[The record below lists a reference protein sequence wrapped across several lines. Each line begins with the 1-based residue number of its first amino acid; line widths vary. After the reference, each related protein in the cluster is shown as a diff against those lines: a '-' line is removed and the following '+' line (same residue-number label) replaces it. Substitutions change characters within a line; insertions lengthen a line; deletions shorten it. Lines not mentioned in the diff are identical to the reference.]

1 VRFVILFF
9 GVVSCLGA
17 TMAQTAPADP
27 AVAVSQASGG
37 AVSAVQKGSAPD
49 PLELIPVADSMKVPV
64 LDFKNTDIRDVLRAI
79 GMQYNVNIYL
89 EPEVKGPISLYLT
102 DIKVK
107 NAIDFIVKRMG
118 YAYIVENGIVKVF
131 KNEPP
136 PPAKPAEPAV
146 VFSVKSGLLT
156 VDLKNIPAERVAR
169 LFTDSAGMN
178 VVLDGTAS
186 KDITSHLVNVDVKR
200 ALKVLFES
208 NGYDVKTIDD
218 VHYVSMQ
225 NWSSEQNGGQQQNRR
240 LGISLSKDKRVSM
253 EVDDAPLDQT
263 IRTIAVQSGI
273 NIFIYDKLS
282 GSISAKCDSLF
293 IDDAFRFLL
302 QNTKYTFWKDRG
314 IYFIGSQEMSEQ
326 KTTLVIPL
334 RHIMAEEAKITKVL
348 PPNISKNAVIKFDN
362 EHNTLIVIGSFD
374 VVAQTQ
380 EFIDKIDKPVPQVLI
395 EALVVDFN
403 LDKIRE
409 FGVTAFTG
417 GSDSTGSWTSEQFLP
432 GIDLKPGRMKTAE
445 VLNEVLKF
453 VGIDKIVRLP
463 KNFRSSIQALET
475 SNIVKVHSTPQIA
488 TINGNPASITI
499 GETRYYKLTKE
510 TKSATITGD
519 NVLGTDERFEVL
531 KFNTQLEVTPWVMD
545 GGYVTVKIRPE
556 FNIPRAGGD
565 GSKPPNVDTRVLE
578 SMVRL
583 KDGQTIVLGGQRQ
596 TENVVKAQGV
606 PFLSSIP
613 ILGVLFS
620 HRSTSKIETQMM
632 IFLTPHVYYG
642 DEGSVSPDDYF
653 GKEINRI
660 LDKYDPDAVQKR
672 REERKLKRQKERELR
687 DSVAQGV
694 VTEPVRNKREGGI
707 RWPWFQKKNVKP
719 VDSSVENPV
728 EEKNPP
734 GQGGE
739 SERQKGELSK

>member
-1 VRFVILFF
+1 
-9 GVVSCLGA
+9 
-17 TMAQTAPADP
+17 
-27 AVAVSQASGG
+27 
-37 AVSAVQKGSAPD
+37 
-49 PLELIPVADSMKVPV
+49 
-64 LDFKNTDIRDVLRAI
+64 
-79 GMQYNVNIYL
+79 
-89 EPEVKGPISLYLT
+89 LT

-118 YAYIVENGIVKVF
+118 YTYIVENGIVKVF
-131 KNEPP
+131 KTEPP
-136 PPAKPAEPAV
+136 PPLKAKEPDV
-146 VFSVKSGLLT
+146 VFSVKQNLLT
-156 VDLKNIPAERVAR
+156 IDLKAIPAERVAR
-169 LFTDSAGMN
+169 LFTDSAAMN
-178 VVLDGTAS
+178 VVIDGTAS
-186 KDITSHLVNVDVKR
+186 KDITSHLVNVDVKK

-208 NGYDVKTIDD
+208 NGYQVRTVDD
-218 VHYVSMQ
+218 VNYVSMA
-225 NWSSEQNGGQQQNRR
+225 NWSGDDKGGNQQQRK
-240 LGISLSKDKRVSM
+240 LGVSLSKDKRVSM

-334 RHIMAEEAKITKVL
+334 RHIMAEEAEINKVL

-362 EHNTLIVIGSFD
+362 EHNALIVIGSFD

-409 FGVTAFTG
+409 FGISAFTG
-417 GSDSTGSWTSEQFLP
+417 GLRDSTGSLTSEQFLP
-432 GIDLKPGRMKTAE
+432 GMILKPGRLKTAE
-445 VLNEVLKF
+445 VLNEVMKF
-453 VGIDKIVRLP
+453 VGIDKIVKLP
-463 KNFRSSIQALET
+463 ENFRASIQALET

-583 KDGQTIVLGGQRQ
+583 RNGQTIVLGGQRQ
-596 TENVVKAQGV
+596 TESVVKSQGV

-620 HRSTSKIETQMM
+620 NRSVSKIETQMM
-632 IFLTPHVYYG
+632 IFLTPHIYYG
-642 DEGSVSPDDYF
+642 DEGTVTPDDFF
-653 GKEINRI
+653 GKEINRM
-660 LDKYDPDAVQKR
+660 LDKYDPDTQQKA
-672 REERKLKRQKERELR
+672 REERRLKRQKERELKEAK
-687 DSVAQGV
+687 AQGI
-694 VTEPVRNKREGGI
+694 VTEPVEKKPRRQINFPWKR
-707 RWPWFQKKNVKP
+707 WQKTKGT
-719 VDSSVENPV
+719 DSTKVEQT
-728 EEKNPP
+728 ETTK
-734 GQGGE
+734 
-739 SERQKGELSK
+739 